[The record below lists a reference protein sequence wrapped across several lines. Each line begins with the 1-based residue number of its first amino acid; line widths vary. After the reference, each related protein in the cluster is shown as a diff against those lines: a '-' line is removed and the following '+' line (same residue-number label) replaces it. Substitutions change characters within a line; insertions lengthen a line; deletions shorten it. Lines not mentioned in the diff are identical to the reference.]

1 MRWAEMYLGKAHS
14 RHTTA
19 SSFAPS
25 TCREVRTKLT
35 NPPLAWRWTSGTAGP
50 ASSSGGLPGGR

>member
-1 MRWAEMYLGKAHS
+1 MYLGKAHS